1 MTRIPYPSL
10 DELEPDIRAMVEQGR
25 LNVIRMMAGASPQV
39 VRKLQ
44 EFSYCFYRD
53 TALPAELREVA
64 ILRVGV
70 LSGSAYEL
78 QQHEAMAQDIG
89 FSAAQV
95 AAIVAGD
102 AASPLLDE
110 RHRAVMA
117 YVDDIVRN
125 VRAGDEALAR
135 IMAILPRDQLIDLT
149 LVSGLYMTVARL
161 LETSGVELDSVTL
174 SPGMFE

>member
-1 MTRIPYPSL
+1 MTRIPYPQL
-10 DELEPDIRAMVEQGR
+10 DELEPDIRAMVEQGK

-89 FSAAQV
+89 LSAGQV

-102 AASPLLDE
+102 AASLLLEE
-110 RHRAVMA
+110 RHLAVMA

-125 VRAGDEALAR
+125 VRAGDEVLAR
-135 IMAILPRDQLIDLT
+135 ITAILPRDQLIDLT

-161 LETSGVELDSVTL
+161 LETSGVELDTVTL
-174 SPGMFE
+174 SPEMFE